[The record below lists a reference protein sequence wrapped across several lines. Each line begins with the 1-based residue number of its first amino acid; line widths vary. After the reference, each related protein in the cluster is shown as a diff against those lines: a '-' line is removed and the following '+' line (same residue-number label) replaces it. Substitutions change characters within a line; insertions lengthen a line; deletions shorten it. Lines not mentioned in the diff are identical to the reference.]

1 MHITLVPYAGLCN
14 RLNAIASG
22 LAYKM
27 NHSETELVILWHKRR
42 HCNCRFKDLF
52 KQLPPQFTPVHELF
66 FQFRAFPGTRLN
78 LNIPQFFRPI
88 WYDYSFLPGYP
99 ADDFDMLTN
108 GKQRVYVHKDNRF
121 CKESISHSLAT
132 IFRPVDDLQKRIDEV
147 TKDWNGKVIGLH
159 IRRTDNK
166 AAIAK
171 SPMAHFYEVIDKE
184 LAKDGEI
191 RFYLATDDEEVKT
204 DLRGRYGEKIIT
216 ISLCLKRSSVQG
228 MKDAVVDLYCLGS
241 TQKIYG
247 SAQST
252 YSTFASQLFDKELIV

>member
-22 LAYKM
+22 LAFK
-27 NHSETELVILWHKRR
+27 NKNPETELVILWHKRR

-52 KQLPPQFTPVHELF
+52 KQLPTQLTPVQELV
-66 FQFRAFPGTRLN
+66 FQFKDLPGTRFN
-78 LNIPQFFRPI
+78 FNIPQFLRPI

-99 ADDFDMLTN
+99 ADEFDVLTY
-108 GKQRVYVHKDNRF
+108 GKKRVYVHKDNRF

-132 IFRPVDDLQKRIDEV
+132 IFRPVDDLQKRIDDV

-166 AAIAK
+166 VAIAK
-171 SPMAHFYEVIDKE
+171 SPMVHFYEVIEKE
-184 LAKDGEI
+184 LAEDEET
-191 RFYLATDDEEVKT
+191 RFYVATDDDVKV
-204 DLRGRYGEKIIT
+204 DLRRRYGEKIIT
-216 ISLCLKRSSVQG
+216 IPLCLKRSSVRG
-228 MKDAVVDLYCLGS
+228 MKDAVVDLFCLGS
-241 TQKIYG
+241 TKKIYG

-252 YSTFASQLFDKELIV
+252 YSTFASQLFNKEIIV